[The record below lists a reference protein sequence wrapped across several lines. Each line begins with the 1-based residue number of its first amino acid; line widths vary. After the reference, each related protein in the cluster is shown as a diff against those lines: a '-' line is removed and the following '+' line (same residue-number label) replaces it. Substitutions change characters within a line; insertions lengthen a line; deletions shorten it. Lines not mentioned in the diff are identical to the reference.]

1 MKRPHS
7 PRGIALLEAML
18 AAALLAT
25 GAAGLIH
32 LQARLAAAG
41 EAVRHEGEALWLA
54 QQALEE
60 ARDTLQV
67 PSSRWAG
74 RNTRFEVEGTAEAL
88 ALAPGAPDLF
98 PIRHL
103 SVRVA
108 WTDRHGRSHQRQLHT
123 LVSSANRSLHAWLT
137 RADG

>member
-1 MKRPHS
+1 MKRVHAS
-7 PRGIALLEAML
+7 RGMALLEALL

-32 LQARLAAAG
+32 LQARLTTAG

-67 PSSRWAG
+67 PASRWTG
-74 RNTRFEVEGTAEAL
+74 RNSSFEVEGTAEAL
-88 ALAPGAPDLF
+88 ISGSPDPF

-103 SVRVA
+103 TVRVS
-108 WTDRHGRSHQRQLHT
+108 WTDRQGRPHQRHLHT